1 MARIARISLYS
12 CLYAVLLANL
22 CCPAEE
28 RAAARSSGA
37 RILRIGVGRSNPP
50 YSFVKNGQVL
60 GFWVDLVEETA
71 RALGYEPEIRADVWG
86 SVRDDLAAGRLDVAA
101 AMADTPERR
110 PYFAFSVPVSAMAYA
125 IWVRNDSPVSSLA
138 ALEGKTIVIQQGSMM
153 ADRLASKPPSMD
165 LVLVRD
171 DADCLVLL
179 ASGRYD
185 AAILP
190 LDLGYYFERELKLEN
205 LRPVP
210 GEVYS
215 VGNCFAV
222 AKSDQK
228 LALELDE
235 GLKILKENGRYQAIY
250 RKWLG
255 VYDKPPSDRVVANLF
270 IGLGTI
276 AFFLLLALAFLVV
289 LKRAVGQRTADL
301 AANERRYRT
310 LTESLPQMIFVKDRE
325 SKYLSC
331 NERYAV
337 TVGLRPDEIL
347 GKDDY
352 DFYPR
357 ELADKYR
364 DDDRSVMRS
373 GSALDLVEKWA
384 SPGGE
389 TWVNTLKSPI
399 RDEKGEVSG
408 VIGIFWDI
416 SERMRLD
423 EERERSLRE
432 KEILLQEVNHR
443 VKNNLQLISA
453 MLRLE
458 SDGSTS
464 AEVGKFVKDT
474 ISRISSIAVIHEMLY
489 IKDNVAEIRVAEYLG
504 EIGRNLT
511 EMYSRPDC
519 AVRID
524 IDALELRLDLN
535 RMVPL
540 GLLTNEMITN
550 SLKYAFPERDS
561 GRISI
566 AMAREEASGEC
577 SSGAEAP
584 ASYVYRF
591 KDDGVGLPSGFDATK
606 SKSLG
611 LVFIQGLAKQLG
623 GALSMKSGQGLEYE
637 LRFPVSILQ

>member
-1 MARIARISLYS
+1 MSRIARISLCS
-12 CLYAVLLANL
+12 FLYAVLIANL
-22 CCPAEE
+22 CCVAEE

-37 RILRIGVGRSNPP
+37 RILRIGIGRSNPP
-50 YSFVKNGQVL
+50 YSFVDNGRAS

-71 RALGYEPEIRADVWG
+71 KTLGYEPEIRADVWG
-86 SVRDDLAAGRLDVAA
+86 SVRDDLAAGKLDVVAS
-101 AMADTPERR
+101 MADTPERR
-110 PYFAFSVPVSAMAYA
+110 ASFDFSVPVSVMTYS
-125 IWVRNDSPVSSLA
+125 IWVRYDSPVSSLA
-138 ALEGKTIVIQQGSMM
+138 ALEGKTVVIQRGSMM
-153 ADRLASKPPSMD
+153 ADRLASKSSSMD

-179 ASGRYD
+179 DSGRYD

-190 LDLGYYFERELKLEN
+190 LDLGYYFERELKLRN
-205 LRPVP
+205 VRPVP
-210 GEVYS
+210 GEICS

-222 AKSDQK
+222 AGGDRK
-228 LALELDE
+228 LALELDD

-255 VYDKPPSDRVVANLF
+255 VYEKPLSDRVVADLL

-276 AFFLLLALAFLVV
+276 AFFLLLALAFIVV
-289 LKRAVGQRTADL
+289 LRRAVGQRTADL

-310 LTESLPQMIFVKDRE
+310 LLESLPQMIFVKDRE

-331 NERYAV
+331 NERYASIL
-337 TVGLRPDEIL
+337 GLRPDEIL

-364 DDDRSVMRS
+364 ADDRSVMES
-373 GSALDLVEKWA
+373 GSSVDLVEKWA

-399 RDEKGEVSG
+399 RNEKGEVSG

-416 SERMRLD
+416 SDRIRLE

-458 SDGSTS
+458 ADGSAS

-474 ISRISSIAVIHEMLY
+474 ISRIASISVIHEMLY

-524 IDALELRLDLN
+524 VDARELRLDLN

-561 GRISI
+561 GLISI
-566 AMAREEASGEC
+566 AMAREEASGE
-577 SSGAEAP
+577 SPSGAEAH
-584 ASYVYRF
+584 AAYVYRF
-591 KDDGVGLPSGFDATK
+591 KDDGVGLPPGFDAAK

-611 LVFIQGLAKQLG
+611 LVFIQGLARQLG
-623 GALSMKSGQGLEYE
+623 GELSIRSGRGLEYE
-637 LRFPVSILQ
+637 LRFPVA